1 MQGVGATQRCCP
13 WLTLCR
19 ERQDVTDAQMRRP
32 HPGLQLFWKEEGT
45 EGMGSRGRTGAK
57 AQRTGPLESHQV
69 LVKDGGPGQGEEAA
83 GRQGLK
89 QDVSRLGS
97 RVMEL
102 GL

>member
-1 MQGVGATQRCCP
+1 MLSLAHPLPGETGCHRRTDEAPPPRSAAVLEGGGDRGYGKQRKNRC
-13 WLTLCR
+13 
-19 ERQDVTDAQMRRP
+19 
-32 HPGLQLFWKEEGT
+32 EG
-45 EGMGSRGRTGAK
+45 
-57 AQRTGPLESHQV
+57 QRTGPLESHQV

-89 QDVSRLGS
+89 QNVSRLGS